1 MVGRGKVVVLN
12 LAQEIIFNEKCTC
25 MMVLFGILKNQ
36 ETTEQKDGDN
46 PYLKDEINIS

>member
-1 MVGRGKVVVLN
+1 MLESPSAEKK
-12 LAQEIIFNEKCTC
+12 EIIFNEKCTC

-36 ETTEQKDGDN
+36 ESTEQKDGDN